1 MVYYDLM
8 ENLRGV
14 TIRVAVDGE
23 KIVVSAGRPLSG
35 PLALEEVPTCKPD
48 LVFAGQYS
56 YVMSKAPV
64 VALSLREKL
73 FQGAQAGASL
83 DFGVDGSKTK
93 AELTAVCS
101 RAQQPTSEWDSRRER
116 LTVSTSM
123 TPSVR
128 KVLAKCKATPMSDGR
143 WSVPVSSLRDFLEL
157 NKGLSRRVRVPVTK
171 EIESIVD
178 ERLPEPYDGTAE
190 SLKKIP
196 VTALRTVR
204 ANAQA
209 VSLLK
214 ADRSTIAVKLG
225 KMGVTSLYDLL
236 MLRPRRYID
245 RSDPQTVDE
254 LIEGETATIVG
265 VVREWKKP
273 SPRLLVLV
281 IEDKKG
287 VEISCSF
294 FNTPWLQ
301 KQWQPGDE
309 VVAVGKYKPWRPANS
324 GREYPQLNQ
333 PIIDRLDAAGAVPVM
348 PVYSLPGKAALSS
361 AIVMHCEQE
370 LISRLGDGFKGPRW
384 ADPALKANHV
394 TELSYGEALKTMHLP
409 TSMDALDAAQS
420 ALAFCELVELLTWIE
435 SRKKPGD
442 EPRGV
447 VSKTTGELTGAYKAV
462 LPYALTGAQERA
474 VESLAKGMGEG
485 TNSHSLLVGDVGS
498 GKTTVMHL
506 AALMAVEGGHQAVVC
521 APTEIL
527 ARQLYDVFM
536 RTWEKVPEP
545 TRSRVHA
552 ALHAGYKEQAEGL
565 KKKQEA
571 DPTVNGGKKP
581 TAAGLRR
588 ALVAGVADGSINLV
602 FGTHAVLN
610 LEYGDLGFVGV
621 DEQQKFGAAQRSK
634 LLSSRPDGLVPDMLM
649 QTATPIPRSI
659 AQVYYGDVQ
668 YVRLDEMPAGRQP
681 ITTRWVKKK
690 GQDVVRDPDSE
701 IWRDVVGEARRGHG
715 TFVVCPMVADSEK
728 TDAASVKKTMEELRG
743 SLPGDVTVSAV
754 YGGQAKDKQ
763 DAAILGFRDGTV
775 DVLVASTV
783 VEVGVSCENATRMV
797 VLDANRF
804 GIASLHQIRGRIGRS
819 DLPSTC
825 WLVAMPFNETASRR
839 LQAMV
844 DTLDGWK
851 LSKTDLKNRGAGS
864 LFGDRQSGESDL
876 MFADLVND
884 ARWIGPA
891 RKTALDL
898 LAGPEAREVADEAR
912 KYFGLDEG
920 EGMLS

>member
-1 MVYYDLM
+1 MVMSLK
-8 ENLRGV
+8 GV
-14 TIRVAVDGE
+14 TIKISLDGE
-23 KIVVSAGRPLSG
+23 KIRLSAGKPLSG
-35 PLALEEVPTCKPD
+35 PLALEEIPTCRPS
-48 LVFAGQYS
+48 LVFAGQWS
-56 YVMSKAPV
+56 YEMAKAPV
-64 VALSLREKL
+64 VALSLQEKL
-73 FQGAQAGASL
+73 FQGMQAGAVL
-83 DFGVDGSKTK
+83 DFGEDSAATK
-93 AELTAVCS
+93 AELSAVC
-101 RAQQPTSEWDSRRER
+101 RQAEKPTGEWDSRRER
-116 LTVSTSM
+116 FVISTSM
-123 TPSVR
+123 TPNVR
-128 KVLAKCKATPMSDGR
+128 KTLTRCKASPLADGR
-143 WSVPVSSLRDFLEL
+143 WGVPVSSLRDFLRL
-157 NKGLSRRVRVPVTK
+157 NATLSRRIRVPVP
-171 EIESIVD
+171 EDVESIVS
-178 ERLPEPYDGTAE
+178 ETLPAPYDGTAE
-190 SLKKIP
+190 SLKQIP

-214 ADRSTIAVKLG
+214 ADRSSIAVKLG
-225 KMGVTSLYDLL
+225 KMGVDSLYDLL

-245 RSDPQTVDE
+245 RSAPQTVDE

-265 VVREWKKP
+265 TVKEWKKP
-273 SPRLLVLV
+273 TARLLVLV
-281 IEDKKG
+281 LEDKNG
-287 VEISCSF
+287 AEISCSF

-301 KQWQPGDE
+301 KQWLPGDE
-309 VVAVGKYKPWRPANS
+309 VVAVGKYKPWRPAS
-324 GREYPQLNQ
+324 GRREYPQLNQ
-333 PIIDRLDAAGAVPVM
+333 PIIDRIDAAGAVPVM
-348 PVYSLPGKAALSS
+348 PVYSIPGRAALSS

-370 LISRLGDGFKGPRW
+370 LISRLGEGFKGPRW
-384 ADPALKANHV
+384 ADPALKANDV

-409 TSMDALDAAQS
+409 ASTASLEAAQS
-420 ALAFCELVELLTWIE
+420 ALAFCELVELLVWIE

-442 EPRGV
+442 APRGV
-447 VSKTTGELTGAYKAV
+447 VSDATGELTGAYRSA
-462 LPYALTGAQERA
+462 LPYSLTGAQDRA
-474 VESLAKGMGEG
+474 VEALAEGMASGV
-485 TNSHSLLVGDVGS
+485 NSHSLLVGDVGS

-527 ARQLYDVFM
+527 AKQLYDVFVK
-536 RTWEKVPEP
+536 TWGKVPEP
-545 TRSRVHA
+545 ARGKVHA
-552 ALHAGYKEQAEGL
+552 ALHAGYKEQAEEL
-565 KKKQEA
+565 RRLQET

-588 ALVAGVADGSINLV
+588 ALVDGVADGEINLV

-610 LEYGDLGFVGV
+610 LEYKDLGFVGV

-634 LLSSRPDGLVPDMLM
+634 LLSARADGLVPDMLM

-668 YVRLDEMPAGRQP
+668 YLRLDEMPAGRQP
-681 ITTRWVKKK
+681 IVTRWVKKK
-690 GQDVVRDPDSE
+690 GQDVVHDPDSE
-701 IWRDVVGEARRGHG
+701 IWADVAAEAKKGHG

-728 TDAASVKKTMEELRG
+728 TDAASVKKTMEELKG
-743 SLPGDVTVSAV
+743 VLPETVSVEAV

-763 DAAILGFRDGTV
+763 DAAILGFRDGKV
-775 DVLVASTV
+775 NVLVASTV

-851 LSKTDLKNRGAGS
+851 LSKTDLRNRGAGS

-876 MFADLVND
+876 MFADLVSD
-884 ARWIGPA
+884 ARWIAPA

-898 LAGPEAREVADEAR
+898 LSGPESKAVVEEAR
-912 KYFGLDEG
+912 KYFGLEEGDE
-920 EGMLS
+920 MLS